1 MASKSSKSPIRAI
14 MAASSGNLVE
24 WYDFYTY
31 SFLAIYFSSAFFPSG
46 DSTSQ
51 LLKTAGIFA
60 VGFLMR
66 PIGGWLFGRMADKQ
80 GRRTAMVASVLLMSL
95 GSLMICLLPTYASIG
110 VWAPLLLLLARM
122 LQGLSVGGE
131 YGASATYMSE
141 VATAGRRGFYSSFQ
155 YVTLIGGQLLSLLVL
170 VLLQGLLSEADLKAW
185 GWRIPFAIGALAAVV
200 ALYLRRSLEE
210 TTTGEGR
217 GASEVGT
224 LASLWRYRRACLTVA
239 GLTAGGSLIF
249 YTYTTYMQKY
259 LVNSVGMPATTAS
272 HVMTAALLVFMLMQ
286 PFFGALSDRIGR
298 RNCVIAFGLWGVLTT
313 VPLMRA
319 IGQTSSPFVAFGLV
333 LLALTGVSLYTA
345 IGGIL
350 KAELFPMQVR
360 ALGVGFCYAVSN
372 AIFGGSAEY
381 AALWFKSTGREDWF
395 FYYVTVMAGLVLLVA
410 LAMPDARRSGY
421 LRGHG
426 VE

>member
-1 MASKSSKSPIRAI
+1 MASTSSKSPIRAI

-80 GRRTAMVASVLLMSL
+80 GRRAAMVASVLLMSL
-95 GSLMICLLPTYASIG
+95 GSLIICLLPTYASIG

-170 VLLQGLLSEADLKAW
+170 VLMQQWLSEEDLKAW

-200 ALYLRRSLEE
+200 ALYLRKSLDE
-210 TTTGEGR
+210 TATGEGLQ
-217 GASEVGT
+217 AAEVGT
-224 LASLWRYRRACLTVA
+224 LKSLWKYRQSCHDRSSVFLHAHAAILWCPLRSGRSTQLRHCLR
-239 GLTAGGSLIF
+239 GL
-249 YTYTTYMQKY
+249 
-259 LVNSVGMPATTAS
+259 
-272 HVMTAALLVFMLMQ
+272 
-286 PFFGALSDRIGR
+286 
-298 RNCVIAFGLWGVLTT
+298 
-313 VPLMRA
+313 
-319 IGQTSSPFVAFGLV
+319 
-333 LLALTGVSLYTA
+333 
-345 IGGIL
+345 
-350 KAELFPMQVR
+350 
-360 ALGVGFCYAVSN
+360 
-372 AIFGGSAEY
+372 GSADHGAPHEGY
-381 AALWFKSTGREDWF
+381 WSNQQPLS
-395 FYYVTVMAGLVLLVA
+395 GLRPGFVGL
-410 LAMPDARRSGY
+410 D
-421 LRGHG
+421 RG
-426 VE
+426 